1 MRKKGRHTLCKN
13 TINTSGVYCS
23 LIWSLFFSLQTP
35 TSKFRCSTQS
45 DNNWQKVRP
54 ASDDPCSIQNLMRP
68 LFSKLS
74 NSIYPAL
81 VLCFLKKMRRKEIV
95 GWFSIGRDNTG
106 EEELIHWREMLEA
119 KGRPV
124 RKWHVLSAVSRS
136 FDEGL

>member
-1 MRKKGRHTLCKN
+1 MFDPEFNETFVFQIIEFDLP
-13 TINTSGVYCS
+13 SVS
-23 LIWSLFFSLQTP
+23 LMFSIM
-35 TSKFRCSTQS
+35 
-45 DNNWQKVRP
+45 N
-54 ASDDPCSIQNLMRP
+54 I
-68 LFSKLS
+68 
-74 NSIYPAL
+74 
-81 VLCFLKKMRRKEIV
+81 KKMRRKEIV